1 MPPRRLGIATQFPRR
16 ISDPGGVCRLIAN
29 HLTSFASK
37 THQKSGPF
45 PPPELPGFSG
55 TTTLSDSRTDRCLAA
70 PLRPLPPSSAGLP
83 RLRDPLSRRAVPTTP
98 VDRSRCICRLL
109 PQTVLP
115 SPASVRVG
123 VHDFPFEACSGFTH
137 VTARRFARPPEA
149 AFVAGL
155 QSSWLPSQTACQLPG
170 QPTIA
175 RVGLP
180 PTR

>member
-1 MPPRRLGIATQFPRR
+1 M
-16 ISDPGGVCRLIAN
+16 
-29 HLTSFASK
+29 
-37 THQKSGPF
+37 
-45 PPPELPGFSG
+45 
-55 TTTLSDSRTDRCLAA
+55 
-70 PLRPLPPSSAGLP
+70 PLRIVEAATLATHGSPPLT
-83 RLRDPLSRRAVPTTP
+83 RHLSRRAVPLTP
-98 VDRSRCICRLL
+98 MDRSGCICRLL

-115 SPASVRVG
+115 SPNSGRVG

-137 VTARRFARPPEA
+137 VTARRFAQPPEA

-155 QSSWLPSQTACQLPG
+155 RYGQLPNRTACQLPG